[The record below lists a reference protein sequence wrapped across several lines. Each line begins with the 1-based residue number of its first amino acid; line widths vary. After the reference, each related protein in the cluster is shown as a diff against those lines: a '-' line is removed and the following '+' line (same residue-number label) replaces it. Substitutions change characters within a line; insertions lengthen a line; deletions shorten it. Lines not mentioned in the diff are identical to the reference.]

1 MKRVDSV
8 ERESTVAR
16 HNREPMHK
24 CARDAFGEKLRRR
37 EGRKGREG
45 REGEAKRIKWG
56 VRSGEGWLRAERSE
70 AGGWTVL
77 AHTEV

>member
-1 MKRVDSV
+1 MKRVDPV
-8 ERESTVAR
+8 ERESAVAR
-16 HNREPMHK
+16 HDRKPMHK

-37 EGRKGREG
+37 EGLKGREG
-45 REGEAKRIKWG
+45 RKGKAKRVKWG
-56 VRSGEGWLRAERSE
+56 VRSGEGCLRAERSE